1 LLRLLGALLFAINRG
16 LLRAMFRIE
25 TAGLENLP
33 PRDAT
38 FVIAPNHVS
47 YLDPI
52 AVAAALPSAHLE
64 NVFWAGWAG
73 KMHAGPMIRLISRAT
88 RVFPVEP
95 DRDPSGAIALGL
107 SVLEHKRILVW
118 FPEGRRSYDGE
129 LQRFQA
135 GIGRLLTDSAASAV
149 PTAILGAFEAW
160 PRNQRYP
167 RRGRVKVIFGRP
179 MNGPEMIAAGRGD
192 NDAERIADA
201 LQSAVASLLTNRQN
215 TR

>member
-1 LLRLLGALLFAINRG
+1 MYSG
-16 LLRAMFRIE
+16 
-25 TAGLENLP
+25 
-33 PRDAT
+33 
-38 FVIAPNHVS
+38 
-47 YLDPI
+47 PI
-52 AVAAALPSAHLE
+52 
-64 NVFWAGWAG
+64 
-73 KMHAGPMIRLISRAT
+73 ITLISRAT

-95 DRDPSGAIALGL
+95 DRDPSGALALGL
-107 SVLEHKRILVW
+107 SVLEQKRILVW

-135 GIGRLLTDSAASAV
+135 GIGRLLIDGDAHAV

-167 RRGRVKVIFGRP
+167 RRGHVTVVFGRP

-201 LQSAVASLLTNRQN
+201 LQSAVASLLAKMQN